1 MGGLL
6 DRMSASNETETKVSE
21 MDAEAA
27 PPKLETTPEPKA
39 KPVKEKDAQQT
50 FVSTLSKPGLALG
63 GLAFILT
70 WFLGSYTLE
79 DLTGPVPFGLVVLAL
94 FAGSFYLV
102 WESAKR
108 EKTVVIAVCY
118 LLLAAVPY
126 GAGLLGGGFV
136 GITDIDYSDEGDDLT
151 FKIRG
156 GFNSVDVSIRADGTE
171 VWSGS
176 GDLSN
181 ELKNFRVPVEDVFAG
196 NGELHDGK
204 PDVEYTIYAES
215 SNGLTNEVEI
225 PSKILTR
232 EAQNAGV
239 RIAALQNSNNNDE
252 YLGITVELLVGLINP
267 NFSNNDG
274 GGFQAVGLRP
284 MSGDYTID
292 VTVSGGD
299 TWSESTIT
307 VDENLATWASQ
318 SSGLGSASTDG
329 WFGLTGTEEDNNGVL
344 YLDKEDFYNDPGCY
358 SFKVDIVNSVSSETT
373 HSTTWSWDIDLE
385 SGNGEQSISKGIG
398 IGDTC

>member
-6 DRMSASNETETKVSE
+6 DRMSASSETESKIAEV
-21 MDAEAA
+21 DAEAA
-27 PPKLETTPEPKA
+27 APKVETTTEHKA

-70 WFLGSYTLE
+70 WFLGSYALE

-108 EKTVVIAVCY
+108 EKTVVLAVCY

-232 EAQNAGV
+232 EAQDAGV

-358 SFKVDIVNSVSSETT
+358 SFKIDIVNSVSSETT

-385 SGNGEQSISKGIG
+385 SGNGEQSISKGVG

>member
-6 DRMSASNETETKVSE
+6 DRMSASSETESKISE
-21 MDAEAA
+21 LDAEAA
-27 PPKLETTPEPKA
+27 APKVETTTEHKD

-70 WFLGSYTLE
+70 WFLGSYALE

-94 FAGSFYLV
+94 FGGSFYLV

-108 EKTVVIAVCY
+108 EKTVVLAVCY

-232 EAQNAGV
+232 EAQDAGV

-299 TWSESTIT
+299 IWSESTIT

-358 SFKVDIVNSVSSETT
+358 SFKIDIVNSVSSETT

-385 SGNGEQSISKGIG
+385 PGNGEQSISKGVG